1 MKSALSLNSKV
12 GILTTISTLSTIF
25 RKISTI
31 LTFDVRYNIQT
42 CEGFC
47 NLFTILSILWITLS
61 TEKGSLFI
69 RNLFL
74 LYHVEKYVMRMNN

>member
-42 CEGFC
+42 CEGF
-47 NLFTILSILWITLS
+47 L
-61 TEKGSLFI
+61 
-69 RNLFL
+69 
-74 LYHVEKYVMRMNN
+74 